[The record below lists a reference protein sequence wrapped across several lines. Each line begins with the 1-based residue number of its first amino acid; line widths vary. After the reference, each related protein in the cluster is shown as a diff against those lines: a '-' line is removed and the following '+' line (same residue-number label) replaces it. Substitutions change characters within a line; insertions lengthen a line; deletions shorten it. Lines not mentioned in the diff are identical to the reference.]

1 VKLAVGRSGIIAEL
15 VQKLLRTGDKRP
27 IGVSAD
33 AVHSSG
39 RNLMGL
45 GIGGLRLPSLYGLL
59 GCGEYRLIE
68 LSLDLVA
75 TAVSVSPVFAARAK
89 H

>member
-1 VKLAVGRSGIIAEL
+1 
-15 VQKLLRTGDKRP
+15 
-27 IGVSAD
+27 
-33 AVHSSG
+33 
-39 RNLMGL
+39 MGL